1 MTSSTPST
9 PEASSGA
16 LGFWS
21 RLPLYSRILIGLLLG
36 LAVGYFLGPSAQS
49 LEWPARLILRL
60 LGAIAPVLI
69 LVAVIRALITAEV
82 HGRLA
87 LRMAWLLL
95 LNTVMA
101 ILIGLFV
108 ANALRPGAGQKPP
121 EAAVAPKLQVDIVTQ
136 LLDNVPD
143 SLVKPFVE

>member
-21 RLPLYSRILIGLLLG
+21 PLPLYSRILIGLLLG
-36 LAVGYFLGPSAQS
+36 LRVGYFLGPSAKA

-69 LVAVIRALITAEV
+69 LVAVVRALITAEV
-82 HGRLA
+82 HGKLA
-87 LRMAWLLL
+87 LRMAVLLI
-95 LNTVMA
+95 LNTLTATV
-101 ILIGLFV
+101 IG
-108 ANALRPGAGQKPP
+108 
-121 EAAVAPKLQVDIVTQ
+121 
-136 LLDNVPD
+136 VP
-143 SLVKPFVE
+143 V